1 MLAEQL
7 LEHPP
12 APARSAG
19 SAPAQPAL
27 DLHEGI
33 GTTGCP
39 RWPANMRL
47 LSSQGELVEGRCKGP
62 NLCAYCARLAAV
74 ENAEVLALDA
84 MHGTPPSTWMVL
96 TSASTVLNPAAF
108 KVTRMQLIRSLRK
121 RYPGLEF
128 AWLWELTTGYGD
140 RSGGKRRLHG
150 NVMLKGCDFDHGV
163 LREHIEL
170 HWCRREKASLQAQH
184 VGSIDNAGG
193 LMRYLALHF
202 QKESQAPPIGWKGHR
217 FQTSRGYLWE
227 PTPKARELARHSLR
241 LKREIWRAED
251 RGETPHDAQLSAH
264 EAMQLSAATTW
275 RMAYVNP
282 ATCKPMS
289 RPSNCRVSIP
299 RDQALRLIERQRRRE
314 LVGASS

>member
-1 MLAEQL
+1 MSVDVLDR
-7 LEHPP
+7 P

-19 SAPAQPAL
+19 SATAAL
-27 DLHEGI
+27 DLHKGI
-33 GTTGCP
+33 GTNGCP

-84 MHGTPPSTWMVL
+84 MHGTPPSTWMVV

-121 RYPGLEF
+121 RYPDLEF
-128 AWLWELTTGYGD
+128 AWLWELTTGYGP
-140 RSGGKRRLHG
+140 RSGGARRLHG
-150 NVMLKGCDFDHGV
+150 NVILKGGQFDLGD
-163 LREHIEL
+163 LRDEVEA
-170 HWCRREKASLQAQH
+170 HWCRREAASPLAQH

-217 FQTSRGYLWE
+217 FQTSRGYLWQS
-227 PTPKARELARHSLR
+227 TIKAREAARASLQH
-241 LKREIWRAED
+241 KRELWRAEQ
-251 RGETPHDAQLSAH
+251 RGETPHDAELTARQ
-264 EAMQLSAATTW
+264 AMDRGKATTW
-275 RMAYVNP
+275 RLAYV
-282 ATCKPMS
+282 K
-289 RPSNCRVSIP
+289 
-299 RDQALRLIERQRRRE
+299 L
-314 LVGASS
+314 